1 MKTLELRA
9 MSDAELSKRVQEAED
24 NLAHLRF
31 QKVISQLEN
40 PTKIMLTRRDIARM
54 KTILHQR
61 KVAPV
66 APAAK
71 KYEVKAEKV

>member
-9 MSDAELSKRVQEAED
+9 MSDAELSKRIQEAED

-40 PTKIMLTRRDIARM
+40 PMKIMLTRRDIARM
-54 KTILHQR
+54 KTLLRQR
-61 KVAPV
+61 QA
-66 APAAK
+66 AGPAK
-71 KYEVKAEKV
+71 QNELKEQKA

>member
-9 MSDAELSKRVQEAED
+9 MSNAELSKRIQEAED

-40 PTKIMLTRRDIARM
+40 PMKIMQTRRDIARM

-61 KVAPV
+61 QTAV
-66 APAAK
+66 PANTNDM
-71 KYEVKAEKV
+71 KAQKA